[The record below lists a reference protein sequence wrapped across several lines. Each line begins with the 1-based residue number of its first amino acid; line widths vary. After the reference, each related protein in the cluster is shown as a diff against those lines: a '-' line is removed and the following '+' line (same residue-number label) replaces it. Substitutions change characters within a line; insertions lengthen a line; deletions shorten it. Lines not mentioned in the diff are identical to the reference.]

1 MSSQDQNFF
10 NLFMVVIGVLVGIA
24 VVLIVTARVVGSETQ
39 LAWVQADPDYAA
51 AVDKRIAP
59 VGRVSVAGEEPVAEP
74 AAVAGQGADAAP
86 AAEAPAAEAPA
97 AEAPTAVAK
106 ALDGEQVYNAACVAC
121 HGSGVA
127 GAPKVGDAGAWKARI
142 ATGTDTLNKHAL
154 EGFQGAGGFMPPK
167 GGRTDLS
174 DAEVMSAVDFM
185 VSKSR

>member
-1 MSSQDQNFF
+1 LSSQDQNFF

-74 AAVAGQGADAAP
+74 AAVAGQTADAAP
-86 AAEAPAAEAPA
+86 AAEAPAAA
-97 AEAPTAVAK
+97 AK
-106 ALDGEQVYNAACVAC
+106 ALDGEQVYSAACVAC

-127 GAPKVGDAGAWKARI
+127 GAPKFGDAGAWKARI
-142 ATGTDTLNKHAL
+142 ATGTDTLHKHAL
-154 EGFQGAGGFMPPK
+154 EGFQGAAGFMPPK

-174 DAEVMSAVDFM
+174 DAEVMGAVDFM

>member
-24 VVLIVTARVVGSETQ
+24 EVLIVTARVVGNETQ

-51 AVDKRIAP
+51 AVDQRIAP

-86 AAEAPAAEAPA
+86 AA
-97 AEAPTAVAK
+97 VAK

-127 GAPKVGDAGAWKARI
+127 GAPKFGDAGAWKARI
-142 ATGTDTLNKHAL
+142 ATGTDTLHKHAL

-185 VSKSR
+185 VSKSH